1 MDKIM
6 VRHGDILCE
15 NVDKLPKG
23 AKVKKGNVIVSSSN
37 DHIIEGEGK
46 IYSQENDIFVKV
58 TGKANLNHNEH
69 KKINLPI
76 GVYKVIRQIE
86 FNGYENLAVED

>member
-1 MDKIM
+1 MA
-6 VRHGDILCE
+6 RHGDLLVSGI
-15 NVDKLPKG
+15 DKLPKG
-23 AKVKKGNVIVSSSN
+23 AKEKKGNVIVSSSN
-37 DHIIEGEGK
+37 DHIIEGEGQ

-69 KKINLPI
+69 KKIDLPV
-76 GVYKVIRQIE
+76 GVYKVVRQIE